1 MNPWFFVTFNII
13 SHIFPE
19 IPQYVQK
26 IRRFFPSILTNLN
39 VAISAGVIVSY
50 HVIIG
55 LSRENRLSKYVMLLG
70 NVVYTVV

>member
-1 MNPWFFVTFNII
+1 MKPWFFVTFNII

-19 IPQYVQK
+19 ISQYVQK

-39 VAISAGVIVSY
+39 VTISAG
-50 HVIIG
+50 VIIG